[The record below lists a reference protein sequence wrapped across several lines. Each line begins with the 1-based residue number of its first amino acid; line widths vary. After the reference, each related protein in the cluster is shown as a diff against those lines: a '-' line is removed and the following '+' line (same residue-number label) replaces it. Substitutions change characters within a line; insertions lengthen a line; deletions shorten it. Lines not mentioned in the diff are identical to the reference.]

1 MQNTANSRLI
11 PVVEAALLT
20 AIPYADSLDGP
31 IRLLSHEEFKQ
42 IFNCRY
48 QEGMH
53 INSCQL
59 QNFLKSS
66 NPEDDR
72 VASEITGIISLLTWE
87 TLEFGVNERLRHPLE
102 NLVIRKFNPDSG
114 IGFGLFLAPDSPIIR
129 RGTVVALYGGEVIE
143 VNEQNKERFVAYGTI
158 GERGKV
164 DQYIFKYTTQYIVS
178 ARDVGGIARFINHM
192 PILSKQD
199 LALCIKG
206 HLLDPNYIKAIL
218 SYIHRHATSSNH
230 DEGICFP
237 KEMGDFLQQYYA
249 LLLRGDTCNAYS
261 HFKNELSEVVQFI
274 MQRYEFFHCSDDGNE
289 LDKLIFHAE
298 NDKHKVVTANLVKT
312 PYIDANGRQFWVL
325 VANRDIAAGE
335 QLGYSY
341 GDAAFTI
348 LGKFPRYFMSK
359 GRELMS
365 RTTYYLQ
372 GAAKVSFFNKVIDS
386 AGNVREQA
394 LDVSFE
400 NLHKTLLT
408 KHVIQARAINQCIP
422 NVRETI
428 VSTYAIRDQ
437 MCDSG
442 VLPREYYGRL
452 TCAIGVVTILR
463 VRFPDVDIQAYYA
476 NPGRMEVARYGNGAD
491 IDAYKVNVVCKAESR
506 RKYSDILMFF
516 QQKPKCVAK
525 MKIKH
530 EIFQVVLE
538 DVNEAGVNPAK
549 DIPPVLA
556 ELCV

>member
-1 MQNTANSRLI
+1 MQNTPNSRLI

-72 VASEITGIISLLTWE
+72 VASEITGIISLLSWE

-102 NLVIRKFNPDSG
+102 NLVIRKFNAESG
-114 IGFGLFLAPDSPIIR
+114 IGYGLFLAHNSPPIL
-129 RGTVVALYGGEVIE
+129 RGTVVAIYSGEVIE
-143 VNEQNKERFVAYGTI
+143 IDEQNKERFVAYGTI

-164 DQYIFKYTTQYIVS
+164 DPYIFKYTMQYVVS

-199 LALCIKG
+199 LALRIKAY
-206 HLLDPNYIKAIL
+206 LLNPNYIKAIL
-218 SYIHRHATSSNH
+218 SYIHRYATCSNY
-230 DEGICFP
+230 DAEACFS
-237 KEMGDFLQQYYA
+237 KEVGDFLQKYYN
-249 LLLRGDTCNAYS
+249 LLIQGDTYSAYS
-261 HFKNELSEVVQFI
+261 CFENDLSDIAQFI
-274 MQRYEFFHCSDDGNE
+274 AQRYEFLHSSDNGNE
-289 LDKLIFHAE
+289 LEKLVFFVE
-298 NDKHKVVTANLVKT
+298 NDKHKVSTANLVKT
-312 PYIDANGRQFWVL
+312 PYVDANGRQFWVF
-325 VANRDIAAGE
+325 VANRDILGGE

-348 LGKFPRYFMSK
+348 LGKFPRYFMAN
-359 GRELMS
+359 GRELMP
-365 RTTYYLQ
+365 RTAYYLQ
-372 GAAKVSFFNKVIDS
+372 GATKVSFFNKVIDGE
-386 AGNVREQA
+386 GNVREQV
-394 LDVSFE
+394 LDVSVE
-400 NLHKTLLT
+400 NLQKTLLNR
-408 KHVIQARAINQCIP
+408 HVIQARAINQCIP

-428 VSTYAIRDQ
+428 VSTYTIRDQ

-452 TCAIGVVTILR
+452 TYAIGVVTILR

-506 RKYSDILMFF
+506 RRYSDILMFF